1 MVKNAD
7 FAGIGKS
14 MMAVLDGHARLKDE
28 EMMIGAKLAD
38 AIDKSATKS
47 SQLAQFL
54 SIQDLKSMSLPEL
67 ATFLSQTL
75 AETGGPNAEGLA
87 KALALQAVLSN
98 SNSDPI
104 KLAKSLRVTNGLVKA
119 GVPKSTVSRL
129 LHEALEDNPGARKK
143 AIEDVKKPLKDLTEL
158 IANPA
163 NNFILFYK
171 SISRP

>member
-1 MVKNAD
+1 MGMESTRLVLISGFFEN
-7 FAGIGKS
+7 FQNVNLEKS
-14 MMAVLDGHARLKDE
+14 IFFLFFKDE

-38 AIDKSATKS
+38 AIDKSAAKS

-75 AETGGPNAEGLA
+75 AETGGPNSEGLA

-119 GVPKSTVSRL
+119 GVPKSTVSRY
-129 LHEALEDNPGARKK
+129 
-143 AIEDVKKPLKDLTEL
+143 VQLKLV
-158 IANPA
+158 
-163 NNFILFYK
+163 
-171 SISRP
+171 